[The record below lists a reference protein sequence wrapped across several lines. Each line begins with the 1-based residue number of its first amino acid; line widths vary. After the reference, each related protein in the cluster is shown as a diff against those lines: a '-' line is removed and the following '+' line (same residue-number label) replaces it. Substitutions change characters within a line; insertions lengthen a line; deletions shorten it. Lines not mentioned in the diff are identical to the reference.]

1 MAWSSLWLVMQ
12 CCKLLIYASVALM
25 DSSCFELVRKK
36 CGDIVKDI
44 QKLRVHAG
52 YSLDPVLDILA
63 NASALFTMDMDGR
76 RGSRNMG
83 SWTSPSLSLYEN

>member
-25 DSSCFELVRKK
+25 DFELVRKK

-52 YSLDPVLDILA
+52 YSLDPVLDNLA

-83 SWTSPSLSLYEN
+83 SWTSLSRSLYEN